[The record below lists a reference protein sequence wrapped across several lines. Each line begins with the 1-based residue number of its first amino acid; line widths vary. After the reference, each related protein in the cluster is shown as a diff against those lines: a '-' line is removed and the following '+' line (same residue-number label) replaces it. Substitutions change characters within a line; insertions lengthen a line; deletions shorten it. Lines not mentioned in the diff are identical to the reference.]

1 MRMSRMT
8 VPLAAAAMAMGVL
21 ALSPAVAST
30 PPAASGL
37 CAAGV
42 GVGVGGGLHGTVVEQ
57 CDASHQEA
65 FTPMA
70 GMSRTESPPPAAFEA
85 LMVAISS
92 PFAHRILIHN
102 ALISMIP

>member
-8 VPLAAAAMAMGVL
+8 VPLAAAAMAIGVL
-21 ALSPAVAST
+21 ALSPAMAST

-37 CAAGV
+37 CAA

-57 CDASHQEA
+57 CDASHKETL
-65 FTPMA
+65 TPMA
-70 GMSRTESPPPAAFEA
+70 GISRIESLPPAAVVA

-92 PFAHRILIHN
+92 LFSHRILMHN

>member
-8 VPLAAAAMAMGVL
+8 VPLAAAMAIGAL

-42 GVGVGGGLHGTVVEQ
+42 GVGGGLHGTVVEP
-57 CDASHQEA
+57 CDASHSEA

-70 GMSRTESPPPAAFEA
+70 GISRIESPPPPAFEA

-92 PFAHRILIHN
+92 LVTHRILMHN
-102 ALISMIP
+102 ALIFFIP

>member
-8 VPLAAAAMAMGVL
+8 VPLAAAAMAIGVL
-21 ALSPAVAST
+21 ALSPAMAST
-30 PPAASGL
+30 PPATSGL
-37 CAAGV
+37 CAA

-57 CDASHQEA
+57 CDASHREA

-70 GMSRTESPPPAAFEA
+70 DISRIESPRPAAFEA

-92 PFAHRILIHN
+92 LFAHRILVHN